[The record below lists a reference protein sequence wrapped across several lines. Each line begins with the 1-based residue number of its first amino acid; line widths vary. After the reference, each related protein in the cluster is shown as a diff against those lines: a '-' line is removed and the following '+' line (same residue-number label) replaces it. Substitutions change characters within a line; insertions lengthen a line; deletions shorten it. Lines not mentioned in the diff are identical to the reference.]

1 MKKAVFL
8 LFIIFLYNYSIFSF
22 KCGTD
27 LLKKK
32 KRYKKIIPERNKDK
46 RGLST
51 EYTPIKIKVDYTYL
65 ESQNKLRSNVLGN
78 LKSIMEDVT
87 NHLSALLSVKHEE
100 GLSTDANEI
109 KKHCEIPEVS
119 SEIESFYDTYDLLIF
134 PMIAEEID
142 EYTNA
147 QAWGCMY
154 LTNYKPIAG
163 VVEINEN
170 LSFSKKD
177 TNYYMKYLLMHE
189 LSHVL
194 GFAGLI
200 FEELNMLKTET
211 INGITKTYIS
221 TPKVLEKARIH
232 FNCESIKGVPV
243 ENQGGEGS
251 ALSHWESRYML
262 GDYMISNDYPEMVI
276 SDITLAFFEDTGFY
290 KANYYTGGL
299 FRFGKNQGCAF
310 LEEECVTNNGKST
323 SFPNEFCTEPEAYYC
338 GSNHISRGDCYIIEH
353 DDPLDSQFT
362 YFNDKYTGGT
372 SYADYCPVMNT
383 FYDEDLD
390 NDYQFP
396 QNCKYGAK
404 LYGDVQEV
412 IGDKSVCFE
421 TSLTSKSSDEYLD
434 DTYSICYQIQCDK
447 ANKQFDVYIGNNVV
461 TCPEERAVLF
471 NPKGFSGKI
480 KCPGYH
486 MVCTSEDVNK
496 WCNELLDCID
506 KKSLADLNTYKYVNR
521 NIKDGSDYDS
531 YESEEKEDISIN
543 LNLNKFILLLEIIF
557 LFLI

>member
-22 KCGTD
+22 KCGAD
-27 LLKKK
+27 LIKKK
-32 KRYKKIIPERNKDK
+32 KKYKKIIPKRNKDK
-46 RGLST
+46 RGLSS

-65 ESQNKLRSNVLGN
+65 ESQKKLSSEILGN
-78 LKSIMEDVT
+78 LKNIMEDVI

-100 GLSTDANEI
+100 DLSTDEDEI
-109 KKHCEIPEVS
+109 DEYCDIPKVS
-119 SEIESFYDTYDLLIF
+119 SEIGSFYETYDLLIF
-134 PMIAEEID
+134 PMIAKKMDEE
-142 EYTNA
+142 TNA
-147 QAWGCMY
+147 AAWGCMY
-154 LTNYKPIAG
+154 LKNDKPIAG
-163 VVEINEN
+163 VVEINKN
-170 LSFSKKD
+170 LSFNKRD

-194 GFAGLI
+194 GFGSQT
-200 FEELNMLKTET
+200 FEDLKMLETET
-211 INGITKTYIS
+211 VNGITKTYIS

-243 ENQGGEGS
+243 ENQGGDGS

-276 SDITLAFFEDTGFY
+276 SDITLAYFEDTGFY

-323 SFPNEFCTEPEAYYC
+323 SFPNEFCTEREAFFC
-338 GSNHISRGDCYIIEH
+338 GSSHLSRGDCYIIEY
-353 DDPLDSQFT
+353 DDRLDSQFRH
-362 YFNDKYTGGT
+362 FNNKKLGGT
-372 SYADYCPVMNT
+372 SSADYCPVMNT
-383 FYDEDLD
+383 YSDDDLD
-390 NDYQFP
+390 NKYEFP
-396 QNCKYGAK
+396 QNCKYGAN

-412 IGDKSVCFE
+412 IGDNSVCFE
-421 TSLTSKSSDEYLD
+421 TSLTSKSYDQYLD

-461 TCPEERAVLF
+461 TCPEERAILF

-486 MVCTSEDVNK
+486 MVCTSEDANK

-506 KKSLADLNTYKYVNR
+506 KRSLADLNTYKYINR
-521 NIKDGSDYDS
+521 NIKDGSN
-531 YESEEKEDISIN
+531 YENYENDEEDISIN

-557 LFLI
+557 VFLI